1 MMFVKYLNNL
11 RTGLM
16 KNFMLNQLK
25 HLLIIKV
32 LKIINNNNNLSH
44 NFKINKIAIKN
55 IKIKDFLQILIMIN
69 I

>member
-1 MMFVKYLNNL
+1 
-11 RTGLM
+11 M

-44 NFKINKIAIKN
+44 NFNINKIAIKN

>member
-1 MMFVKYLNNL
+1 
-11 RTGLM
+11 M

-32 LKIINNNNNLSH
+32 LKIINNNNNKNNNLRL
-44 NFKINKIAIKN
+44 NFNINKIAIKN

>member
-1 MMFVKYLNNL
+1 
-11 RTGLM
+11 M

-32 LKIINNNNNLSH
+32 LKIINNNNNNNNNNLRL
-44 NFKINKIAIKN
+44 NFNINKIAIKN